1 MNHAAPESG
10 PDVAPSGNGA
20 EAGAG
25 ASGKALV
32 EPAPGPDSSAGGQA
46 VEALVAAMT
55 WTGKLW
61 TVVVAREA
69 SRLRSTRAV
78 AYSYAGSFVWEVHV
92 GRRRKA
98 RGHDRSLAGARR
110 KAVAHA
116 LERVR
121 KP

>member
-1 MNHAAPESG
+1 MNPPAPESG
-10 PDVAPSGNGA
+10 PDVVPSGNGA
-20 EAGAG
+20 EAGSG
-25 ASGKALV
+25 ASGKASV
-32 EPAPGPDSSAGGQA
+32 GPAPGPDSGA
-46 VEALVAAMT
+46 VEALVAAMV
-55 WTGKLW
+55 WTGRLW

-69 SRLRSTRAV
+69 SRLRSIRAV
-78 AYSYAGSFVWEVHV
+78 AYAHAGSFVWEVHV

-116 LERVR
+116 LERAR

>member
-1 MNHAAPESG
+1 MNHAASESG

-32 EPAPGPDSSAGGQA
+32 EPAPGPDSDA

-55 WTGKLW
+55 WTGRLW

-78 AYSYAGSFVWEVHV
+78 AYPYAGSFVWEVHV

-116 LERVR
+116 LERIR